1 MNRRA
6 KRLSIAGIVAGCLS
20 AIAYGSA
27 ILHPFHSL
35 EYTGGTLNTV
45 TARTPEYAHWVE
57 INDCLA
63 LIGLAL
69 VVVATV
75 LQVAAIKIDD

>member
-6 KRLSIAGIVAGCLS
+6 KRLSIAGIAAGSLS
-20 AIAYGSA
+20 AIAVGSA
-27 ILHPFHSL
+27 IFHPFHGL
-35 EYTGGTLNTV
+35 EYTGGTLNTL
-45 TARTPEYAHWVE
+45 TARTPEYVHWAE

-63 LIGLAL
+63 LIGLVL

-75 LQVAAIKIDD
+75 LQVAAVLADD